1 MARPVRSRPV
11 PSRPV
16 TVTLVPSP
24 IPSGG
29 VPAQCLVI
37 LGLTLAV
44 LTACAGTSH
53 PPGTAALGA
62 PEEQKVARPIRDAVA
77 AVLARLRGGAAPAD
91 LRAIST
97 ELVHVNDAGE
107 IQVYV
112 ILIEFR
118 PEYVAQLVTTGLR
131 VELTLPDYRLV
142 QGWIP
147 ANLVDRVTGF
157 DFVSEVKPPGYPV
170 PRSG

>member
-1 MARPVRSRPV
+1 VKAR
-11 PSRPV
+11 
-16 TVTLVPSP
+16 LV
-24 IPSGG
+24 
-29 VPAQCLVI
+29 VV

-44 LTACAGTSH
+44 LTGCAAQRGISRLS
-53 PPGTAALGA
+53 GTAAPEA
-62 PEEQKVARPIRDAVA
+62 PEMQKVARPIRDAVA

-91 LRAIST
+91 LRAVST

-112 ILIEFR
+112 ILVAFR

-142 QGWIP
+142 QGWVP
-147 ANLVDRVTGF
+147 ANLVDRISGF
-157 DFVSEVKPPGYPV
+157 DFVTEVKPPGYPV
-170 PRSG
+170 PRNG